1 MVHCCIPGCKNTH
14 HNKSKKDEW
23 SGQDTRN
30 YSLHDLPSEDRMDIR
45 ELWVMAIHRSSLP
58 KDVAVCS
65 DHFTED
71 CFDEKWE
78 EYKRKYGPTKVKRK
92 LKLDAVPTIFPGR
105 IFIHDKVQRIR
116 ENWKNKELQKQLEL
130 ERLRIEREYKDR
142 FKLTQTEC
150 TCKCRCKLRKKNFSQ
165 QVNFQFKFM
174 KDVGVQ
180 FPKDLTQTVKDDH
193 SYTQGKSRSN
203 KTNTLGKTI
212 TNSITAMPIS
222 NPTNSFNS
230 AVIVDTTIS
239 PSDLTTQTVN
249 DGVVNNDDEL
259 ANSIDGI
266 RTTFDEGI
274 GIIENGDQEIEYNA
288 KHGVIVVNDIAV
300 GTDDPFLPKRV
311 KLDDFITGN
320 TNCS

>member
-14 HNKSKKDEW
+14 HNRTKKDEW

-30 YSLHDLPSEDRMDIR
+30 YSLHDLPSEERMNIR

-105 IFIHDKVQRIR
+105 IFIHEKVQRIR

-150 TCKCRCKLRKKNFSQ
+150 TCKCSCKMRKKNFSQ

-174 KDVGVQ
+174 KDVGIQ

-193 SYTQGKSRSN
+193 SYTQGKSKKCHFATKPQNSSPLTSSSFSSPRIEN
-203 KTNTLGKTI
+203 DI
-212 TNSITAMPIS
+212 TSLP
-222 NPTNSFNS
+222 
-230 AVIVDTTIS
+230 VL
-239 PSDLTTQTVN
+239 SDLCENEEEESNINEIETV
-249 DGVVNNDDEL
+249 
-259 ANSIDGI
+259 IDQGI
-266 RTTFDEGI
+266 N
-274 GIIENGDQEIEYNA
+274 IITESSQEIDYNS
-288 KHGVIVVNDIAV
+288 KHGVISVTDISV
-300 GTDDPFLPKRV
+300 GTDDPFFPTKRV
-311 KLDDFITGN
+311 RLDGFGESPCT
-320 TNCS
+320 

>member
-14 HNKSKKDEW
+14 HNRSKKDEW
-23 SGQDTRN
+23 SGQETRN

-105 IFIHDKVQRIR
+105 IFIHEKVQRIR

-130 ERLRIEREYKDR
+130 ERLRIEREYKER

-174 KDVGVQ
+174 KDVGIQ

-193 SYTQGKSRSN
+193 SYTQGKGKPN
-203 KTNTLGKTI
+203 KVNSSSKTI
-212 TNSITAMPIS
+212 NSVTNLSSSINDDTSSSELALHIDNEDEQNCAKPFNGI
-222 NPTNSFNS
+222 NARIERIADQGTN
-230 AVIVDTTIS
+230 VIDDSSEVKQYNKKQRELS
-239 PSDLTTQTVN
+239 VN
-249 DGVVNNDDEL
+249 DL
-259 ANSIDGI
+259 SI
-266 RTTFDEGI
+266 
-274 GIIENGDQEIEYNA
+274 
-288 KHGVIVVNDIAV
+288 
-300 GTDDPFLPKRV
+300 GTDDPFLPKRI
-311 KLDDFITGN
+311 KLDGFMGPSS
-320 TNCS
+320 CS